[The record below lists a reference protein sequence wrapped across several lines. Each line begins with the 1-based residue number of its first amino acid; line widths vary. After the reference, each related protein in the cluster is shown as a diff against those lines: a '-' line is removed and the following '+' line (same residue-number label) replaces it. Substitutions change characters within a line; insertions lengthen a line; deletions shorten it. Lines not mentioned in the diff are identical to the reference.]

1 MPTSGVQF
9 ASTFDSSPLQPILS
23 NFVRRYGFADEVKL
37 TQASELNQ
45 YMVAPPSDSEN
56 VIGTIV
62 AVRLEDWL
70 RDSTHQRRTLTD
82 VTARQVLRSHLDEF
96 LSQLAVLALRGRPV
110 WVMICPS
117 TGWVAEHY
125 QLTTLCRTMTNL
137 FAMRVRNL
145 SQLTVLNWPASLST
159 GEFNDRGAD
168 EATRIPFTLSAW
180 EQLAESLASQISNW
194 LENQNPDASRT
205 HFQGSAELAAFLQ
218 GLQMQVELIAAQP
231 NDLPH
236 VDRILRT
243 AASFSLTGEKPM
255 ILESEVQAIVSSG
268 NCYLVQVSDRLSDYG
283 RSGVIVASPVAGS
296 LVVDL
301 FSLSCTVLGKQ
312 VEHAL
317 LAGLAQVASYND
329 LRRIA
334 FEYQPSGR
342 NQPTLLFL
350 ESVSLSETE
359 NRFQVATADV
369 EERIRQAAVAP
380 GAWSL
385 KVSSG
390 RN

>member
-23 NFVRRYGFADEVKL
+23 NFVRKYGFADEVKL
-37 TQASELNQ
+37 TQTSELNQ

-70 RDSTHQRRTLTD
+70 RDSTHQRRALTD

-117 TGWVAEHY
+117 TGWVAEHHK
-125 QLTTLCRTMTNL
+125 LTTLCRTMTNL
-137 FAMRVRNL
+137 FAMRARNL
-145 SQLTVLNWPASLST
+145 PQLTVLNWPASLST

-194 LENQNPDASRT
+194 LENQRPDASRT

>member
-23 NFVRRYGFADEVKL
+23 NFVRKYGFADEVKL

-117 TGWVAEHY
+117 TGWVAEHHK
-125 QLTTLCRTMTNL
+125 LTTLCRTMTNL
-137 FAMRVRNL
+137 FAMRARNL
-145 SQLTVLNWPASLST
+145 PQLTVLNWPASLST
-159 GEFNDRGAD
+159 GEFNDRRAD

>member
-23 NFVRRYGFADEVKL
+23 NFVRKYGFADEVKL

-117 TGWVAEHY
+117 TGWVAEHHK
-125 QLTTLCRTMTNL
+125 LTTLCRTMTNL
-137 FAMRVRNL
+137 FAMRARNL
-145 SQLTVLNWPASLST
+145 PQLTVLNWPASLST

>member
-23 NFVRRYGFADEVKL
+23 NFVRKYGFADEVKL

-82 VTARQVLRSHLDEF
+82 VTARRVLRSHLDEF

-117 TGWVAEHY
+117 TGWVAEHHK
-125 QLTTLCRTMTNL
+125 LTTLCRTMTNL
-137 FAMRVRNL
+137 FAMRARNL
-145 SQLTVLNWPASLST
+145 PQLTVLNWPASLST

>member
-23 NFVRRYGFADEVKL
+23 NFVRKYGFADEVKL

-117 TGWVAEHY
+117 TGWVAEHHK
-125 QLTTLCRTMTNL
+125 LTTLCRTMTNL
-137 FAMRVRNL
+137 FAMRARNL
-145 SQLTVLNWPASLST
+145 PQLTVLNWPASLST

-350 ESVSLSETE
+350 ESVSLCETE

>member
-23 NFVRRYGFADEVKL
+23 NFVRKYGFADEVKL
-37 TQASELNQ
+37 TQTSELNQ

-117 TGWVAEHY
+117 TGWVAEHHK
-125 QLTTLCRTMTNL
+125 LTTLCRTMTNL
-137 FAMRVRNL
+137 FAMRARNL
-145 SQLTVLNWPASLST
+145 PQLTVLNWPASLST

>member
-1 MPTSGVQF
+1 
-9 ASTFDSSPLQPILS
+9 
-23 NFVRRYGFADEVKL
+23 
-37 TQASELNQ
+37 
-45 YMVAPPSDSEN
+45 MVAPPSDSEN

-117 TGWVAEHY
+117 TGWVAEHHK
-125 QLTTLCRTMTNL
+125 LTTLCRTMTNL
-137 FAMRVRNL
+137 FAMRARNL
-145 SQLTVLNWPASLST
+145 PQLTVLNWPASLST

>member
-23 NFVRRYGFADEVKL
+23 NCVRKYGFADEVKW

-45 YMVAPPSDSEN
+45 YMVAPPSGSEN

-70 RDSTHQRRTLTD
+70 RDSTHQRGTLTD

-137 FAMRVRNL
+137 FAMRARNL

-168 EATRIPFTLSAW
+168 EATHIPFTLSAW

-194 LENQNPDASRT
+194 FQNQNPDASRT
-205 HFQGSAELAAFLQ
+205 NFQGSAELAAFLQ
-218 GLQMQVELIAAQP
+218 GLQVQVELIAAQP

-236 VDRILRT
+236 ANRILRT
-243 AASFSLTGEKPM
+243 AASFSLTGEKPT
-255 ILESEVQAIVSSG
+255 IPESEVQAIVSSG

-334 FEYQPSGR
+334 FEYQPSAR
-342 NQPTLLFL
+342 NQPTLWFL
-350 ESVSLSETE
+350 ESVSLSETGS
-359 NRFQVATADV
+359 RFQVATADV

>member
-23 NFVRRYGFADEVKL
+23 NFVRKYGFADEVKL
-37 TQASELNQ
+37 TQTSELNQ

-70 RDSTHQRRTLTD
+70 RDSTHQRRALTD

-117 TGWVAEHY
+117 TGWVAEHHK
-125 QLTTLCRTMTNL
+125 LTTLCRTMTNL
-137 FAMRVRNL
+137 FAMRARNL
-145 SQLTVLNWPASLST
+145 PQLTVLNWPASLST

>member
-23 NFVRRYGFADEVKL
+23 NFVRKYGFADEVKL
-37 TQASELNQ
+37 TQTSELNQ

-117 TGWVAEHY
+117 TGWVAEHHK
-125 QLTTLCRTMTNL
+125 LTTLCRTMTNL
-137 FAMRVRNL
+137 FAMRARNL
-145 SQLTVLNWPASLST
+145 PQLTVLNWPASLST
-159 GEFNDRGAD
+159 GEFNDRRAD

-350 ESVSLSETE
+350 ESVSLCETE